1 MSALAGKVALVTGG
15 SRGIGAAIARRLATD
30 GADVAITYASNAAA
44 AQATVGAVQATGRK
58 GFAVQA
64 DGGDAA
70 AVMAAVERTVREL
83 GRIDILVNNAAVYDT
98 KPIEDF
104 SIADFDRILSVNVR
118 AIFVATK
125 AAVAHMNDGGRIISI
140 GSVLSHCFTIP
151 NTAVYSMTKAAVS
164 ALMRGLAHDLGKR
177 GITLNTVNPG
187 ATDTDM
193 NPGDGPYS
201 DYQRTLIPLGRYG
214 TPQEVA
220 DAVAFLARKEAA
232 YVTGSVL
239 SVDGGFGM

>member
-1 MSALAGKVALVTGG
+1 MSGLAGRVALVTGG
-15 SRGIGAAIARRLATD
+15 SRGIGAAIARRLAMD
-30 GADVAITYASNAAA
+30 GADVAITYMSNADA
-44 AQATVGAVQATGRK
+44 AQATMSAVRAAGRR
-58 GFAVQA
+58 GLAIQA
-64 DGGDAA
+64 DGGDAP
-70 AVMAAVERTVREL
+70 AVMAAVDRTVCEL
-83 GRIDILVNNAAVYDT
+83 GRIDILVNNAAIYDT

-104 SIADFDRILSVNVR
+104 SIADFDRIVSVNVR
-118 AIFVATK
+118 AIFAATK
-125 AAVAHMNDGGRIISI
+125 AAVAHMNEGGRIISI
-140 GSVLSHCFTIP
+140 GSVLSHCFAIP

-177 GITLNTVNPG
+177 KITLNTVNPG
-187 ATDTDM
+187 ATNTDM
-193 NPGDGPYS
+193 NPGDGPHS

-220 DAVAFLARKEAA
+220 DAVAFLARDEAG

>member
-1 MSALAGKVALVTGG
+1 MSGLAGKVALVTGG
-15 SRGIGAAIARRLATD
+15 SRGIGAAIARRLAKD
-30 GADVAITYASNAAA
+30 GADVAITYMSNAAA
-44 AQATVGAVQATGRK
+44 AQATVAAVQAAGRR
-58 GFAVQA
+58 GLVIQA
-64 DGGDAA
+64 DGGDAD
-70 AVMAAVERTVREL
+70 AVMAAVDRTVREL
-83 GRIDILVNNAAVYDT
+83 GRIDILVNNAAMYVT

-104 SIADFDRILSVNVR
+104 SISDFDRILSVNVR
-118 AIFVATK
+118 AIFAATK
-125 AAVAHMNDGGRIISI
+125 AAAAHMNEGGRIISI

-177 GITLNTVNPG
+177 KITLNTVNPG

-193 NPGDGPYS
+193 NPGDGPHS

-220 DAVAFLARKEAA
+220 DAVAFLARDEAA

-239 SVDGGFGM
+239 DVDGGFGM

>member
-1 MSALAGKVALVTGG
+1 MSGLSGKVALVTGG

-30 GADVAITYASNAAA
+30 GADVVITYVSDAAA
-44 AQATVGAVQATGRK
+44 ARATIAAVQAAGRK

-70 AVMAAVERTVREL
+70 AVTMAVERTVREL
-83 GRIDILVNNAAVYDT
+83 GRIDILVNNAAIYDI

-104 SIADFDRILSVNVR
+104 SVADFDRILSVNVR

-125 AAVAHMNDGGRIISI
+125 SAVAHMSDGGRIISI

-193 NPGDGPYS
+193 NPGDGPHS

-214 TPQEVA
+214 TPEEVA